1 MYVAISDGYF
11 DAHGNQGAAANA
23 TFTVDATGPAAPT
36 FAPADGDTAGPGTE
50 ITLTFAEALRKD
62 AAGAELANT
71 DLAAILTLKTTD
83 ASGTDIAFAASIDA
97 AKKVITLDPTSDL
110 AAGDVY
116 VAISN
121 AHFDAHGN
129 QGAAADATFTV
140 DATGPAAPT
149 FAPADGDTAGPGTE
163 ITLTFA
169 EALRKDAAGAE
180 LANTDLAAILTLKTT
195 DASGTDIAFAASI
208 DAAKKVITL
217 DPTSDLAAG
226 DVYVAISNAHF
237 DAHGNQGAAANA
249 TFTVDATGPAAP
261 TFAPADGDTAG
272 PGTDITLTFAE
283 ALRKDAAGAE
293 LANTDLAAILTLK
306 TTDASGTD
314 IAFSASID
322 AAKKVI
328 TLDPTSDL
336 AAGDVY
342 VAISNAHFDAHGN
355 QGAAANATFTVD
367 ATGPAAPTFAPAD
380 GDTAGP
386 GTDITLTF
394 AEALRKDAAG
404 AELANTD
411 LAAILTLK
419 TTDASGTDIAFA
431 ASIDAAKKVITLDPT
446 SDLAAGDVYVAIS
459 DGYFDAHGNQGA
471 AANATF
477 TVDATG
483 PAAPTFAP
491 ADGDTA
497 GPGTDI
503 TLTFAEALRKD
514 AAGAELANT
523 DLAAILTLKTTDA
536 SGTDIA
542 FAASIDAAKKVIT
555 LDPTSDL
562 AAGDVYV
569 AISNAHFDA
578 HGNQGAAANATFT
591 VDATGPAA
599 PTFAPADGDTAG
611 PGTEITLTFAEAL
624 RKDAAGAELANTDL
638 AAILTLKTTDASG
651 TDIAFAA
658 SIDAAKKVI
667 TLDPTSDLAAG
678 DVYVAISNAHFD
690 AHGNQGAAA
699 NATFTV
705 DATGPAAP
713 TFAPADGDTAGP
725 GTDITLTFAEALRK
739 DAAGAE
745 LANTDLA
752 AILTLKTTD
761 ASGTDIAFAASIDA
775 AKKVIT
781 LDPTSDLAAGDVYVA
796 ISDGYF
802 DAHGNQGAAAEAT
815 FTVDATGPAAPTFA
829 PADGDTAGPGT
840 DITLTFAEA
849 LRKDADGAELANAD
863 LAAILTLKTTDAS
876 GTDIAFSATIDAAK
890 KVITLDPT
898 SDLAAG
904 DVYVAISDGYFDA
917 HGNQGAAA
925 SATFTVDATGPA
937 APTFAPADGA
947 TAGPGTDIT
956 LTFAEALRKDAAGAE
971 LANTDLAAILTLKT
985 TDASGTDIAF
995 AASIDA
1001 AKKVITLDPTSDLAA
1016 GDVYVAISNA
1026 HFDAHGNQGAAANAT
1041 FTVDATGPA
1050 APTFA
1055 PADGDTAGP
1064 GTDITLTFAEALRK
1078 DAAGAELANTDLAA
1092 ILTLKT
1098 TDASGTD
1105 IAFAASIDAA
1115 KKVITLDPTSDLA
1128 AGDVYVAISD
1138 AHFDAHGN
1146 QGAAANATFTVDA
1159 TGPAAPTFA
1168 PADGDTA
1175 GPGTDITLTF
1185 AEALRKDAAGAEL
1198 ANTDLAAILTLKTT
1212 NASGTDIAF
1221 SASIDAAKKVITL
1234 DPSSRPSPRAT
1245 CTWRSRTATSTRTAT
1260 RVRRPTPPSR
1270 WTPAVRRRRRSP
1282 RPTATP
1288 PARARTSR

>member
-1 MYVAISDGYF
+1 MYVAISNGY
-11 DAHGNQGAAANA
+11 
-23 TFTVDATGPAAPT
+23 
-36 FAPADGDTAGPGTE
+36 
-50 ITLTFAEALRKD
+50 
-62 AAGAELANT
+62 
-71 DLAAILTLKTTD
+71 
-83 ASGTDIAFAASIDA
+83 
-97 AKKVITLDPTSDL
+97 
-110 AAGDVY
+110 
-116 VAISN
+116 
-121 AHFDAHGN
+121 
-129 QGAAADATFTV
+129 
-140 DATGPAAPT
+140 
-149 FAPADGDTAGPGTE
+149 
-163 ITLTFA
+163 
-169 EALRKDAAGAE
+169 
-180 LANTDLAAILTLKTT
+180 
-195 DASGTDIAFAASI
+195 
-208 DAAKKVITL
+208 
-217 DPTSDLAAG
+217 
-226 DVYVAISNAHF
+226 F

-293 LANTDLAAILTLK
+293 LANADLAAILTLK

-314 IAFSASID
+314 IAFGATID

-342 VAISNAHFDAHGN
+342 VAISNGYFDAHGN

-404 AELANTD
+404 AELANAD

-419 TTDASGTDIAFA
+419 TTDASGTDIAFGA
-431 ASIDAAKKVITLDPT
+431 TIDAAKKVITLDPT

-459 DGYFDAHGNQGA
+459 NGYFDAHGNQGA

-542 FAASIDAAKKVIT
+542 FGASIDAAKKVIT

-569 AISNAHFDA
+569 AISN
-578 HGNQGAAANATFT
+578 G
-591 VDATGPAA
+591 
-599 PTFAPADGDTAG
+599 
-611 PGTEITLTFAEAL
+611 
-624 RKDAAGAELANTDL
+624 
-638 AAILTLKTTDASG
+638 
-651 TDIAFAA
+651 
-658 SIDAAKKVI
+658 
-667 TLDPTSDLAAG
+667 
-678 DVYVAISNAHFD
+678 YFD

-761 ASGTDIAFAASIDA
+761 ASGTDIAF
-775 AKKVIT
+775 
-781 LDPTSDLAAGDVYVA
+781 G
-796 ISDGYF
+796 
-802 DAHGNQGAAAEAT
+802 
-815 FTVDATGPAAPTFA
+815 
-829 PADGDTAGPGT
+829 
-840 DITLTFAEA
+840 
-849 LRKDADGAELANAD
+849 
-863 LAAILTLKTTDAS
+863 
-876 GTDIAFSATIDAAK
+876 ATIDAAK

-904 DVYVAISDGYFDA
+904 DVYVAISNGY
-917 HGNQGAAA
+917 
-925 SATFTVDATGPA
+925 
-937 APTFAPADGA
+937 
-947 TAGPGTDIT
+947 
-956 LTFAEALRKDAAGAE
+956 
-971 LANTDLAAILTLKT
+971 
-985 TDASGTDIAF
+985 
-995 AASIDA
+995 
-1001 AKKVITLDPTSDLAA
+1001 
-1016 GDVYVAISNA
+1016 
-1026 HFDAHGNQGAAANAT
+1026 FDAHGNQGAAANAT

-1105 IAFAASIDAA
+1105 IAFGATIDAA

-1128 AGDVYVAISD
+1128 AGDVYVAISNGY
-1138 AHFDAHGN
+1138 FDAHGN

-1185 AEALRKDAAGAEL
+1185 AEALEGRRRHRARQRRPRRASDAEDHRRERHGHRLHRPRRGEEGHLDPTSTNARQPGCGGQRHLHGGRHRSGGADVRPGRRRHRRPGHGHHADLRRGAEEGRRRRRARERRPRRDSDPEDHRRERHGHRL
-1198 ANTDLAAILTLKTT
+1198 RAR
-1212 NASGTDIAF
+1212 ASTRRRR
-1221 SASIDAAKKVITL
+1221 SS
-1234 DPSSRPSPRAT
+1234 PSTRRRTWPRAT

-1260 RVRRPTPPSR
+1260 RARRPTPPSR
-1270 WTPAVRRRRRSP
+1270 WTPPVRRRRRSP